1 MQHGSMGYTCQSEKE
16 IRGRGEECVGV
27 CDVTSDMEKVSRGL
41 VSFQRGLG
49 GCGVEPKVPNCTR
62 S

>member
-1 MQHGSMGYTCQSEKE
+1 ML
-16 IRGRGEECVGV
+16 GV

-49 GCGVEPKVPNCTR
+49 GCGVELKVPNCTG